1 MAGRTTAV
9 IRPRRHAARGPADE
23 PTRLAGLAPPAA
35 DRAAPLHHQLKESL
49 AQQIVSGRWAA
60 GIALP
65 SENEL
70 CRHFAVSRGTL
81 RRALADLAQQ
91 GLVDRRQGRGTFVA
105 AAKFEGNILASYAF
119 YRSGAIA
126 HDRDSRVIQCRRRP
140 APAELRRILDLDPGE
155 GIYEIQ
161 RVQMMRG
168 VPITLA
174 TSFFPASLCPG
185 LEKHDLAHTLL
196 YSLLEREY
204 GVVFL
209 RAEELL
215 EPVLADDYVASQLA
229 IRPGTPVFLVE
240 RRSRGHGDRVREL
253 RRSYMRGDRY
263 KYRID
268 LR

>member
-1 MAGRTTAV
+1 MARSSA
-9 IRPRRHAARGPADE
+9 AARIKRVEGSHA
-23 PTRLAGLAPPAA
+23 RLAGLAPPAA
-35 DRAAPLHHQLKESL
+35 DRAAPLYHQLKESL
-49 AQQIVSGRWAA
+49 TQQIVSRRWPA
-60 GIALP
+60 GSELP
-65 SENEL
+65 SEHAL

-91 GLVDRRQGRGTFVA
+91 GLVERQQGRGTFVA
-105 AAKFEGNILASYAF
+105 EAKFEGNVLASYAF

-126 HDRDSRVIQCRRRP
+126 HDRRSRVIKCQRRP
-140 APAELRRILDLDPGE
+140 APAELRRILDLAPGE
-155 GIYEIQ
+155 GIYEVE
-161 RVQMMRG
+161 RVQSMRG

-174 TSFFPASLCPG
+174 TSFFPESLCPG
-185 LEKHDLAHTLL
+185 LEKQDLGATLL
-196 YSLLEREY
+196 YTLLEREY
-204 GVVFL
+204 GVSFL

-215 EPVLADDYVASQLA
+215 EPVLADDYVAAQLQ

-240 RRSRGHGDRVREL
+240 RRSRGHADKVREL

>member
-1 MAGRTTAV
+1 MARRPAMAV
-9 IRPRRHAARGPADE
+9 HAGEAVPQK
-23 PTRLAGLAPPAA
+23 RLAGLVPPAA
-35 DRAAPLHHQLKESL
+35 DRVAPLYHQLKEAL
-49 AQQIVSGRWAA
+49 TQQIVSGRWAS
-60 GIALP
+60 GSELP
-65 SENEL
+65 SEIEL

-91 GLVDRRQGRGTFVA
+91 GLVDRQQGRGTFVA
-105 AAKFEGNILASYAF
+105 AAKFEGNVLASYAF

-126 HDRDSRVIQCRRRP
+126 HDRTSRVINCRRRP
-140 APAELRRILDLDPGE
+140 APAELRRILDLAPGE
-155 GIYEIQ
+155 GIYEVE
-161 RVQMMRG
+161 RVQSMRR

-174 TSFFPASLCPG
+174 TSFFPESLCPG
-185 LEKHDLAHTLL
+185 LEHKNLGQTLL
-196 YSLLEREY
+196 YTLLEREY

-215 EPVLADDYVASQLA
+215 EPVLADEYVAAQLQ
-229 IRPGTPVFLVE
+229 IKTGTPVFLVE